1 MCICCTLMMTGVFW
15 EHKKRWKKK
24 CYWNEVGLG
33 THTTQMK
40 ICVPLKVTMLKK
52 LI

>member
-1 MCICCTLMMTGVFW
+1 MKLTRYT
-15 EHKKRWKKK
+15 HYK
-24 CYWNEVGLG
+24 NEVGLG

-40 ICVPLKVTMLKK
+40 MYAPLKAIMLKK